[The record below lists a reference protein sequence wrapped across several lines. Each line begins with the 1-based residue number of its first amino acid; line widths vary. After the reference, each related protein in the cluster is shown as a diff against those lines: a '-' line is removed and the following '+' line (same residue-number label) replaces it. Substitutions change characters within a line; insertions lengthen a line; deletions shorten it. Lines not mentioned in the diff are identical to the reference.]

1 MIAVYRIQ
9 KRFRRLAAGQAAA
22 TELIWRPSE
31 WPLMLHWGLTEVM
44 GQLIEFQVAGCSVA
58 WQVAGGSED
67 PMVAWQ
73 LGGWPAMARLGT
85 DYWLGR
91 SRIRRRRTG

>member
-9 KRFRRLAAGQAAA
+9 KWFRRLAAGPAPA

-58 WQVAGGSED
+58 WQVAGGGED
-67 PMVAWQ
+67 PMVTWQ
-73 LGGWPAMARLGT
+73 LASHGAA
-85 DYWLGR
+85 
-91 SRIRRRRTG
+91 